1 MSTGGE
7 GSGDE
12 GVRDADAPAYA
23 RRSPR
28 LTKEDVFRAADELL
42 FEGQR
47 PTIAGLRARL
57 GRGSPNTILEHLDS
71 WWAKLGARV
80 RDVSAG
86 ELPGIPDRVGRSLQH
101 LWNEALEAAREAL
114 QSALQQR
121 EEGIATRQAA
131 LEERERSIAEQA
143 QALDLRRGA
152 LEEALALARE
162 QLAAANR
169 RAETIERASE
179 ERIVDVVRL
188 RARVAAIEA
197 NLVRAQELLESEREK
212 LQERHDTAEAR
223 WLTEVDR
230 ARQLAREQA
239 QELKRLAAESRSGR
253 EERDRL
259 HRELAKAQSR
269 LASALAKAARVGAR
283 RPQAVSAAKRPS
295 RSGKGS
301 AAVNKRSSRRKR

>member
-1 MSTGGE
+1 VSTGEE

-80 RDVSAG
+80 RDASAG

-101 LWNEALEAAREAL
+101 LWNESLEAAREAL

-121 EEGIATRQAA
+121 EEGIAAQQTA
-131 LEERERSIAEQA
+131 LEERERSIAEQS

-179 ERIVDVVRL
+179 ERIVEVVRL
-188 RARVAAIEA
+188 RARVAAIEGD
-197 NLVRAQELLESEREK
+197 LVRVQTLLESEREK
-212 LQERHDTAEAR
+212 LQERYETAETR
-223 WLTEVDR
+223 WLMEVDR

-239 QELKRLAAESRSGR
+239 QELKRLGAENRSGR

-259 HRELAKAQSR
+259 QRELSKAQSH
-269 LASALAKAARVGAR
+269 LASALAKAARMPARPPQTGGAPKGAARKGKSGR
-283 RPQAVSAAKRPS
+283 RVNNRSPRGKR
-295 RSGKGS
+295 
-301 AAVNKRSSRRKR
+301 

>member
-1 MSTGGE
+1 
-7 GSGDE
+7 
-12 GVRDADAPAYA
+12 VRDADAPFIA

-42 FEGQR
+42 VEGQR

-57 GRGSPNTILEHLDS
+57 GRGSPNTVLEHLDV
-71 WWAKLGARV
+71 WWARLGARV
-80 RDVSAG
+80 RDVPG
-86 ELPGIPDRVGRSLQH
+86 GQLPGIPDRVGRSLQN

-114 QSALQQR
+114 QAALQQR
-121 EEGIATRQAA
+121 EEGIATQQAA
-131 LEERERSIAEQA
+131 LEEREKSIAEQS

-179 ERIVDVVRL
+179 ERIVELVRL
-188 RARVAAIEA
+188 RARGAATEA
-197 NLVRAQELLESEREK
+197 DLARTQKLLESEREK
-212 LQERHDTAEAR
+212 SQERYDTAEAR

-239 QELKRLAAESRSGR
+239 QELKRLGAENRIAR

-259 HRELAKAQSR
+259 QRELATVRSHLAD
-269 LASALAKAARVGAR
+269 ASAKAR
-283 RPQAVSAAKRPS
+283 RVAAGQARSGSAPKKSS
-295 RSGKGS
+295 RKGKGS
-301 AAVNKRSSRRKR
+301 LRPRPRASRRTR

>member
-7 GSGDE
+7 GSGDQ
-12 GVRDADAPAYA
+12 GMRDADAPAYA

-42 FEGQR
+42 FAGQR

-57 GRGSPNTILEHLDS
+57 GRGSPNTILEHLDE

-80 RDVSAG
+80 REVSRG
-86 ELPGIPDRVGRSLQH
+86 ELPGIPDRVGRSLQQ
-101 LWNEALEAAREAL
+101 LWSEALEAAREAL

-121 EEGIATRQAA
+121 EVELATHHAA
-131 LEERERSIAEQA
+131 LEQREKAIAEQS

-179 ERIVDVVRL
+179 ERIVEVVRL

-197 NLVRAQELLESEREK
+197 DLVRSQELLESEREK
-212 LQERHDTAEAR
+212 LQQRYETAEAR
-223 WLTEVDR
+223 WLMEVDR

-239 QELKRLAAESRSGR
+239 QELKRLAAESRNGR

-259 HRELAKAQSR
+259 QRELAKTQSH
-269 LASALAKAARVGAR
+269 LASALAKAARIAAQ
-283 RPQAVSAAKRPS
+283 RPPTVSAAKRDSRKGRGRRVSTRPS
-295 RSGKGS
+295 RS
-301 AAVNKRSSRRKR
+301 KR